1 MARFIQNSR
10 KQGLFLTIDLNKQ
23 LIPGTLE
30 YTIDEI
36 VEHKLNLS
44 NLVLEFNNDNAGAS
58 AYNPKDLLKVLF
70 LAYLRGICSSR
81 DIERLCRENIIF
93 ITLSGDLH
101 PDHSTIAR
109 FVQKLEKYIQPLFNQ
124 LLFYCEELELLAGTE
139 LAIDGCKIPSNAAK
153 ESSGTLSELS
163 DKRNKYEKVLS
174 NMMKKTKDTKS
185 PEMDKRIEKH
195 RKRIC
200 RIDDFINSH
209 EKRIGSRNREVKSNI
224 TDNESAKLTSGHGV
238 LQGYNALA
246 AVDSK
251 HQIITST
258 IAVGTQGE
266 GRYLTKLIEK
276 SKEALPGCITKETT
290 ILADTGYFSEE
301 NCKYLF
307 KSNQTAVIP
316 DNHFRQRDPRFHR
329 SKDSKNINTRN
340 KKSRRLYGHDKFTFI
355 AEKNWFSCPA
365 GKFLRPDGRKNM
377 HGHIGRTYKNKDGDC
392 ELCHLK
398 SECLQKNSKRRAVFI
413 VDKPKE
419 MTYSQ
424 KMMGIIDRPEGRET
438 YSKRM
443 GIVEPV
449 FGNITYNKRLNR
461 INYRGKKM
469 VNTVWALYCLVHNI
483 EKIHNYGIKN

>member
-1 MARFIQNSR
+1 
-10 KQGLFLTIDLNKQ
+10 
-23 LIPGTLE
+23 
-30 YTIDEI
+30 
-36 VEHKLNLS
+36 
-44 NLVLEFNNDNAGAS
+44 
-58 AYNPKDLLKVLF
+58 
-70 LAYLRGICSSR
+70 
-81 DIERLCRENIIF
+81 
-93 ITLSGDLH
+93 
-101 PDHSTIAR
+101 
-109 FVQKLEKYIQPLFNQ
+109 
-124 LLFYCEELELLAGTE
+124 
-139 LAIDGCKIPSNAAK
+139 
-153 ESSGTLSELS
+153 
-163 DKRNKYEKVLS
+163 
-174 NMMKKTKDTKS
+174 MMKKTKDTKS

-483 EKIHNYGIKN
+483 EKIHNYEMKN